1 MFLVSCTYVFA
12 AVNDNNTRYVAI
24 FYFANW
30 GETMY
35 SSDALSP
42 KTDDAWIMNG
52 QTPAFS
58 PYDISNF
65 WGKPQFAAS
74 HGDGSIKNNY
84 RFYFNNDTA
93 QTNNALLDWHAD
105 LLTEAGVDLVI
116 LDFTNGASDFP
127 HGPTYVSATVALCNR
142 WQWRLEQQLPIPKI
156 AFFVK
161 DENALVT
168 VENKFFNKYNSDMFF
183 SYLNKKLLLV
193 AQPDPNFGPSDHR
206 QPAVPTTGSF
216 AKYTARHCWGLDTTG
231 SYWQFK
237 VNSRTP
243 PSAFYYNGQPEQM
256 CAPVATQSTYMTMD
270 GINPYAEAQGRQN
283 GSYFRTYMAA
293 ATATKPKFILIHS
306 WNEWTAANWNTQS
319 VPHFV
324 DQWIT
329 EYSSDIEPMY
339 GGHRLLP
346 ITFYVQVLTQSCGHD
361 TWSSGSLPNNSFV
374 EQEKEEEKENMQQSA
389 TEDELSTARK
399 VDVKDEDYSPPP
411 EDGTNEFS
419 NKEILS
425 VIGDLFTLCSQQCSR
440 QYLSTLLYML
450 LRYVNMPWRECDKI
464 FRVSGSMRCQSASEW
479 AQLYL
484 NDFEEFTAEH
494 RGGKPT
500 DSFWDVFQSLEVESR
515 AFVVEEYSKKSSAF
529 KTADLAAFIDQRYYE
544 INSLKKTTDELIRS
558 VEMCRLDKGE
568 KAYFCTSGTSPYFL
582 ILLRTFLYFSVLL
595 KYEVRNTKSRISY
608 FVLQKY
614 GEVPEVQK
622 YAFFPLRLDMK
633 RWGARNEENKN
644 RSYFEGHE
652 RPDVVKHRNEFVQYF
667 LMRKNNYYT
676 LSDDEDPQW
685 VKPTTS
691 DPISHD
697 ESTFRSGEISPR
709 RWIIDDCARLFNKGH
724 DRSQMHGPAPFVAIF

>member
-1 MFLVSCTYVFA
+1 MPGISKKKTKYRSLVSK
-12 AVNDNNTRYVAI
+12 R
-24 FYFANW
+24 
-30 GETMY
+30 
-35 SSDALSP
+35 
-42 KTDDAWIMNG
+42 
-52 QTPAFS
+52 
-58 PYDISNF
+58 
-65 WGKPQFAAS
+65 
-74 HGDGSIKNNY
+74 
-84 RFYFNNDTA
+84 
-93 QTNNALLDWHAD
+93 
-105 LLTEAGVDLVI
+105 
-116 LDFTNGASDFP
+116 
-127 HGPTYVSATVALCNR
+127 
-142 WQWRLEQQLPIPKI
+142 
-156 AFFVK
+156 
-161 DENALVT
+161 
-168 VENKFFNKYNSDMFF
+168 
-183 SYLNKKLLLV
+183 
-193 AQPDPNFGPSDHR
+193 
-206 QPAVPTTGSF
+206 
-216 AKYTARHCWGLDTTG
+216 
-231 SYWQFK
+231 
-237 VNSRTP
+237 
-243 PSAFYYNGQPEQM
+243 
-256 CAPVATQSTYMTMD
+256 
-270 GINPYAEAQGRQN
+270 
-283 GSYFRTYMAA
+283 
-293 ATATKPKFILIHS
+293 
-306 WNEWTAANWNTQS
+306 
-319 VPHFV
+319 
-324 DQWIT
+324 
-329 EYSSDIEPMY
+329 
-339 GGHRLLP
+339 
-346 ITFYVQVLTQSCGHD
+346 
-361 TWSSGSLPNNSFV
+361 WSSGSLPNNSFV
-374 EQEKEEEKENMQQSA
+374 EQENEEEKENMQQSA

-568 KAYFCTSGTSPYFL
+568 KAYFY
-582 ILLRTFLYFSVLL
+582 
-595 KYEVRNTKSRISY
+595 
-608 FVLQKY
+608 
-614 GEVPEVQK
+614 
-622 YAFFPLRLDMK
+622 MK